1 MTKIEELRR
10 KYHKRVCTEVIFEKS
25 GAIPSMADV
34 DNNLSRRVSTILVKL
49 LGYPIS
55 KNDISGQTA
64 GERLEKITKDFLE
77 TAFSH
82 LQHVRPGKWKFSVH
96 DSISDFEQY
105 SHLSELAKLLEENK
119 SIKTALGDY
128 IISPDIV
135 IARYPLSDKEINK
148 KISLVDKSELPRYSP
163 LRASNN
169 QSLLLHASISCKWT
183 IRSDRSQNARTEG
196 LNLIRNRKGHTPHI
210 AVVTGEPVPS
220 RIASLALGTGDID
233 CVYHFALH
241 ELMQAMN
248 ETGDETAIDTL
259 KMMTD
264 GKRLRDISDLVFD
277 LAI

>member
-1 MTKIEELRR
+1 MAKIDELRR
-10 KYHKRVCTEVIFEKS
+10 KYHKRVCAEVIFEKP

-34 DNNLSRRVSTILVKL
+34 DNKLSRRVSQNLVKL

-77 TAFSH
+77 MAFSY
-82 LQHVRPGKWKFSVH
+82 LQHIRPGKWGFSVH

-105 SHLSELAKLLEENK
+105 RHLNELAKLLEENK

-128 IISPDIV
+128 VISPDIV

-148 KISLVDKSELPRYSP
+148 KIPLVGGEEFSRYSP

-169 QSLLLHASISCKWT
+169 QILLLHASISCKWT

-210 AVVTGEPVPS
+210 GVVTGEPVPS

-241 ELMQAMN
+241 ELVQAMH
-248 ETGDETAIDTL
+248 ETGDETAIETL
-259 KMMTD
+259 EMMIA
-264 GKRLRDISDLVFD
+264 GRRLRDISDLVFD

>member
-1 MTKIEELRR
+1 MAKIDKLRR
-10 KYHKRVCTEVIFEKS
+10 EYHKRVCAEVIFEKP

-34 DNNLSRRVSTILVKL
+34 DNKLSRRVSQNLVKL
-49 LGYPIS
+49 LGYPVS
-55 KNDISGQTA
+55 KTDISGQTA

-77 TAFSH
+77 MAFSYLLH
-82 LQHVRPGKWKFSVH
+82 IRPGKWNFSVH

-105 SHLSELAKLLEENK
+105 RHLSELAKLIEENK

-128 IISPDIV
+128 VISPDIV
-135 IARYPLSDKEINK
+135 VARYPLSDKEINRK
-148 KISLVDKSELPRYSP
+148 TSFVSGRELSRYSP

-169 QSLLLHASISCKWT
+169 QTLLLHASISCKWT

-210 AVVTGEPVPS
+210 AVVTGEPVPG

-241 ELMQAMN
+241 ELVQAMK
-248 ETGDETAIDTL
+248 ETRDETAIETL
-259 KMMTD
+259 EMMID
-264 GKRLRDISDLVFD
+264 GRRLRDISDLVFD

>member
-1 MTKIEELRR
+1 MTKIDELRR
-10 KYHKRVCTEVIFEKS
+10 KYHKRVCAEVIFEKP

-34 DNNLSRRVSTILVKL
+34 DNRLSRRVSQNLVKL
-49 LGYPIS
+49 LSYPIS
-55 KNDISGQTA
+55 KTDISGQTA

-77 TAFSH
+77 MAFSYLLH
-82 LQHVRPGKWKFSVH
+82 IRPGKWSFSVH

-105 SHLSELAKLLEENK
+105 RHLGELAKLLEQNK

-128 IISPDIV
+128 VISPDIV
-135 IARYPLSDKEINK
+135 VARYPLSDKEINK
-148 KISLVDKSELPRYSP
+148 KTTFVGGTESSRYSP

-169 QSLLLHASISCKWT
+169 KTLLLHASISCKWT

-241 ELMQAMN
+241 ELVQAMK

-259 KMMTD
+259 EMMID
-264 GKRLRDISDLVFD
+264 GRRLRDISDLVFD